1 MVKVSSL
8 LLSQLWLG
16 HLYNKSRM
24 LFMLVKA
31 CTPNITFQIILAKL
45 GIYIF
50 PTKKFDRIVEVLVN
64 FKTLLEWAMYTM
76 PS

>member
-1 MVKVSSL
+1 
-8 LLSQLWLG
+8 
-16 HLYNKSRM
+16 
-24 LFMLVKA
+24 MLVKA